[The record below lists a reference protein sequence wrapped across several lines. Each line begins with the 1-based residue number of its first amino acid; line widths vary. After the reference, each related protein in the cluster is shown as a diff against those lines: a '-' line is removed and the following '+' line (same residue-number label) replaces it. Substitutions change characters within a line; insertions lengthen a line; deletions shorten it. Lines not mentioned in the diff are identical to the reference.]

1 MFASGVGKPIPER
14 KQNCC
19 MANEIKNR
27 IKELRQVKASELLT
41 NPRNWRRHP
50 AGQAEALR
58 GALTEIGYAD
68 ALIAYETPEGLMLI
82 DGHLRAETTPDMEV
96 PVLITDLD
104 EDEANKLLMT
114 LDPLSA
120 MAETDRHALAEL
132 LANTA
137 MQESALFT
145 MVQDMAQM
153 PSIPLPNGDFGAY
166 GIEPETGMVTVT
178 IRCKAD
184 IWQTI
189 SGQVLSLQEN
199 DGHITIN
206 VS

>member
-1 MFASGVGKPIPER
+1 MQIR
-14 KQNCC
+14 
-19 MANEIKNR
+19 NR
-27 IKELRQVKASELLT
+27 IKELRQVKASELLP
-41 NPRNWRRHP
+41 NPKNWRTHP
-50 AGQAEALR
+50 VNQVDALK
-58 GALTEIGYAD
+58 GLLAEIGYAD
-68 ALIAYETPEGLMLI
+68 ALIAYESPDGLMLI

-104 EDEANKLLMT
+104 EGEANKLLMT

-120 MAETDRHALAEL
+120 MAETDRSALTAL
-132 LANTA
+132 LADTDI
-137 MQESALFT
+137 QESALSK
-145 MVQDMAQM
+145 MLQDMAQT

-166 GIEPETGMVTVT
+166 GVEPEMGMVTVT